1 MQTHYIMKVKALHN
15 ENQNKLW
22 DIYYR
27 IIIKNS
33 GGYFKTSFR
42 IFWGWDLWNLLHF
55 FNTLMVVI
63 LRFFKNLHYAKMW
76 FLWLGHVATIAQ
88 NSHVVVSGL
97 DS

>member
-27 IIIKNS
+27 TIIKNS

-42 IFWGWDLWNLLHF
+42 IFLGLRSLESTTF
-55 FNTLMVVI
+55 F
-63 LRFFKNLHYAKMW
+63 
-76 FLWLGHVATIAQ
+76 
-88 NSHVVVSGL
+88 
-97 DS
+97 